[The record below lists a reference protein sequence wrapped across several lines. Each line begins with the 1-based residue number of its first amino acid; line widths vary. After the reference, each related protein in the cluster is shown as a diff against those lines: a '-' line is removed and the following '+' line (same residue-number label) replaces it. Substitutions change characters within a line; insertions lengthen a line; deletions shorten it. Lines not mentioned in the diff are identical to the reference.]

1 MHAACGRH
9 AGLGETANLD
19 VNSFPWLDNCAIGV
33 YYGWASVPAARP
45 GAVLPAVV
53 SVGYNPHYG
62 NTTKTLEVHIMDEFE
77 SDFYDSVLNL
87 VLVGYIRPM
96 EKYDSLDA
104 LIAAI
109 DADKAFAAD
118 KLAGDAWAELKADA
132 FFSATDESDGW
143 QEANP
148 DEPVFAAPPATAA
161 ETSS

>member
-118 KLAGDAWAELKADA
+118 KLAGDAWANRSLKVIVDSVYALDDVADA
-132 FFSATDESDGW
+132 HSHM
-143 QEANP
+143 EANANIGKIVLRP
-148 DEPVFAAPPATAA
+148 
-161 ETSS
+161 